1 MMKKSRSIRLVL
13 LGGAGMALAACSQE
27 DLPKESKFFSGTSEC
42 AAEFGATECSEAKAA
57 SEKVHAAE
65 APKFARKEECEAQFG
80 AENCET
86 KQASNGSSIF
96 MPMMMGYMMG
106 SMMSGNRF
114 SQPVYRGPGNS
125 AVMPSGNKLLNVG
138 NFSRSGSV
146 GASAFQPARQV
157 TQVSRGGFGD
167 TAARNH
173 SSSGG

>member
-1 MMKKSRSIRLVL
+1 MKKSRSIRLVL
-13 LGGAGMALAACSQE
+13 LGSAGMALAACAQDE
-27 DLPKESKFFSGTSEC
+27 LPKDSKFFSGTSEC
-42 AAEFGATECSEAKAA
+42 EAQFSATECADAKLA

-65 APKFARKEECEAQFG
+65 APKFARKDECEAQFG

-86 KQASNGSSIF
+86 KQASNGGSIF

-138 NFSRSGSV
+138 SFSRGGSV

-157 TQVSRGGFGD
+157 TQVSRGGFGG
-167 TAARNH
+167 TAARYN
-173 SSSGG
+173 SGSGG

>member
-1 MMKKSRSIRLVL
+1 MKKSRSIRLVL
-13 LGGAGMALAACSQE
+13 LGGAGMALAACGE
-27 DLPKESKFFSGTSEC
+27 EGLPEGSKFFSSASEC
-42 AAEFGATECSEAKAA
+42 AAEFGATECNDAKTA
-57 SEKVHAAE
+57 SEKVHAAD
-65 APKFARKEECEAQFG
+65 APKFARKEECETEFG
-80 AENCET
+80 AGNCET
-86 KQASNGSSIF
+86 KQASSGGSIF

-138 NFSRSGSV
+138 NFSRAGGV
-146 GASAFQPARQV
+146 GASTFQPARQV